1 MKENESSNNTI
12 KMNSSPNKLMNS
24 SNTTANLKTYN
35 VDLNE
40 KINTKSNE
48 NYNQLKKSIAK
59 NIKQSSSFIDVQQN
73 NWGFMNAF
81 NKDKINNDRLD
92 TLKMQTD

>member
-1 MKENESSNNTI
+1 MK
-12 KMNSSPNKLMNS
+12 
-24 SNTTANLKTYN
+24 
-35 VDLNE
+35 

-59 NIKQSSSFIDVQQN
+59 NKQSSSFINVEKN

-81 NKDKINNDRLD
+81 NKDKSNTDRLD
-92 TLKMQTD
+92 SLKMQTD

>member
-12 KMNSSPNKLMNS
+12 QINSSPNKLMNS

-48 NYNQLKKSIAK
+48 NYN
-59 NIKQSSSFIDVQQN
+59 
-73 NWGFMNAF
+73 
-81 NKDKINNDRLD
+81 
-92 TLKMQTD
+92 

>member
-1 MKENESSNNTI
+1 MKENESSNNVI
-12 KMNSSPNKLMNS
+12 KINSSPNKLMNS

-59 NIKQSSSFIDVQQN
+59 NKQSSSFINVEKN

-81 NKDKINNDRLD
+81 NKDKSNTDRLD
-92 TLKMQTD
+92 SLKMQTD

>member
-12 KMNSSPNKLMNS
+12 KINSSPNKLMNS

-59 NIKQSSSFIDVQQN
+59 NKQSSSFINVEKN

-81 NKDKINNDRLD
+81 NKDKSNTDRLD
-92 TLKMQTD
+92 SLKMQTD

>member
-12 KMNSSPNKLMNS
+12 KINSSPNKLMNS
-24 SNTTANLKTYN
+24 SNTTANLKTYH

-59 NIKQSSSFIDVQQN
+59 NKQSSSFINVEKN

-81 NKDKINNDRLD
+81 NKDKSNTDRLD
-92 TLKMQTD
+92 SLKMQTD

>member
-12 KMNSSPNKLMNS
+12 KINSSPNKLMNS

-48 NYNQLKKSIAK
+48 YNQLKKSIAK
-59 NIKQSSSFIDVQQN
+59 NKQSSSFINVQKN

-81 NKDKINNDRLD
+81 NKDKSNTDRLD
-92 TLKMQTD
+92 SLKMQTD

>member
-1 MKENESSNNTI
+1 MKENESSNKVI
-12 KMNSSPNKLMNS
+12 KINSSPNKLMNS

-59 NIKQSSSFIDVQQN
+59 NKQSSSFINVEKN

-81 NKDKINNDRLD
+81 NKDKSNTDRLD
-92 TLKMQTD
+92 SLKMQTD

>member
-12 KMNSSPNKLMNS
+12 KINSSPNKLMNS

-48 NYNQLKKSIAK
+48 NQNQLKKSIAK
-59 NIKQSSSFIDVQQN
+59 NKQSSSFINVEKN

-81 NKDKINNDRLD
+81 NKDKSNTDRLD
-92 TLKMQTD
+92 SLKMQTD

>member
-12 KMNSSPNKLMNS
+12 KINSSPNNNKLMNS
-24 SNTTANLKTYN
+24 SNTTANLKTYH

-48 NYNQLKKSIAK
+48 NYN
-59 NIKQSSSFIDVQQN
+59 
-73 NWGFMNAF
+73 
-81 NKDKINNDRLD
+81 
-92 TLKMQTD
+92 

>member
-12 KMNSSPNKLMNS
+12 QINSSPNKLMNS

-59 NIKQSSSFIDVQQN
+59 NKQSSSFINVEKN

-81 NKDKINNDRLD
+81 NKDKSNTDRLD
-92 TLKMQTD
+92 SLKMQTD